1 MFGLF
6 KSKTKEKSKS
16 DEGFFGGQLG
26 SFFARNQAQTTNE
39 AIRGMNIFSQAAK
52 SLTNVKPEISQ
63 GNLFEIIESTK
74 FNMDAAVKSAPI
86 RAQTTA
92 SMGLPHDKADILIK
106 DGNNILR
113 EVQAKSSGKPTWSA
127 NEFREE
133 KYSGMQRLTN
143 SDKAQRVKDLSEKRA
158 SSGSIN
164 SDNYRDSTNNITG
177 KLKHGEISSGGTTYD
192 EALSAAKDHETYRR
206 QFEMNQF
213 KQEIKVTAKEAAQ
226 AGAIMGG
233 AMSTIKNSVE
243 LYRGEI
249 STEEMVGN
257 VVVDTAKAGI
267 RSGATGG
274 LGAGIRVTAEKAG
287 INALAKSN
295 VATAVAAGVID
306 IGVTVYNLGRG
317 EISSEEAMEQIG
329 QKGFSTMSSI
339 YAGATA
345 GLVFGPAGV
354 LVGSMAGYLAAS
366 NVYQTCMEII
376 KNGKLQEE
384 EARRIIA
391 LCEAASAEMRRQRVE
406 FEINMEAKLQLN
418 KRNFDTFLSQID
430 RGLFEMD
437 HKKCLNGVV
446 AFADYLGHELKLA
459 KFEDFD
465 QYMKTDNDLV
475 L

>member
-6 KSKTKEKSKS
+6 KSKKKDKSKS
-16 DEGFFGGQLG
+16 EEGFLGGQIG
-26 SFFARNQAQTTNE
+26 SFLARNEAQATGE
-39 AIRGMNIFSQAAK
+39 ALKGMGIFSEAAK
-52 SLTNVKPEISQ
+52 NLTNVKPEISQ

-74 FNMDAAVKSAPI
+74 FNMDAATKSSPI
-86 RAQTTA
+86 RAYTTA

-106 DGNNILR
+106 DGNNVLR
-113 EVQAKSSGKPTWSA
+113 EVQAKSSGDPAWSA
-127 NEFREE
+127 NEFRGE

-143 SDKAQRVKDLSEKRA
+143 ADKAQRVKDLSEKRA

-164 SDNYRDSTNNITG
+164 ADNYRDSSNNITSE
-177 KLKHGEISSGGTTYD
+177 LKHGEVSSGGTTYD
-192 EALSAAKDHETYRR
+192 EALSATKDHETYRR
-206 QFEMNQF
+206 QFEMSQF

-233 AMSTIKNSVE
+233 AMSTIKNSVA
-243 LYRGEI
+243 LYRGDI

-257 VVVDTAKAGI
+257 VVVDTTKAGI

-295 VATAVAAGVID
+295 VATAVASGVID
-306 IGVTVYNLGRG
+306 VGVTVYNFAKG
-317 EISSEEAMEQIG
+317 EINSEEAMEQIG

-366 NVYQTCMEII
+366 NVYQTCLEIF

-384 EARRIIA
+384 EARRVIA
-391 LCEAASAEMRRQRVE
+391 LCEAASAEMRRQRAE
-406 FEINMEAKLQLN
+406 FEMNMEGKLQLN
-418 KRNFDTFLSQID
+418 KRIFDSFLTQID

-437 HKKCLNGVV
+437 HQKCLNGVV

-465 QYMKTDNDLV
+465 QHMKMDNDLV